1 MTRELTVRVLV
12 ADDDRLLRDIAAAT
26 LESAGFKVEAVA
38 SGDAAVAACA
48 RAMPDIVLL
57 DVEMPQ
63 GDGYQA
69 CANIRALP
77 GSFDVPVVMV
87 TGLDDPLS
95 INFAYDAGATD
106 FVVKPINWALLVH
119 RIRYVLRGARTIE
132 ALRLS
137 EQKNSALLRAIPDGI
152 LLVNAAGSISHCFSP
167 IPGLAATQAHA
178 AGALHLSELLPHTA
192 LTRAMQCLDGTLRG
206 TPSAF
211 EFSLPEGTTPRHFE
225 CRYLPNATGQVL
237 AIVRDIT
244 QRKETEAHIHRL
256 AYFDALTGLPN
267 REWIGDY
274 LAQSLSDAAER
285 KRSVALLFIDL
296 DQFKRIN
303 DTLGHETGDALLR
316 QVGERLTAALAGVGE
331 GGGQVARGRGQLA
344 RVGGDEFIV
353 VLTGHPTVAD
363 AEHAAQRIQAS
374 LVTPFLQG
382 GYELVVTPSIGIAL
396 YPEHGT
402 DAQTLLKNAD
412 GAMYESKASGRNQ
425 FRVYTSAVNARALK
439 RLSLEMELRRAFEDE
454 RLELYYQPQYD
465 SHSLQ
470 LAGAEALLRWFHP
483 QRGQIPT
490 GDFVA
495 VAEETGLIA
504 DIGRWTLQRA
514 CRDLHRWREAG
525 LAVPSIAVNVSGR
538 DFMRQDVLLRISK
551 VVEEANLPA
560 SLFELELTEG
570 VLMQDLE
577 GGQRSLQA
585 LKEFGFALAVDD
597 FGTGYC
603 SLNYLKRFPLDTLKI
618 DRAFVNDITVD
629 ADDAT
634 IVRAIIGLG
643 HNLNLKLVA
652 EGVET
657 QEQLKFLRQEGCD
670 LVQGY
675 LMSKAIPADA
685 FMALLRAPDAAPGPQ
700 STAGA
705 GKRGAGS

>member
-1 MTRELTVRVLV
+1 VSRELTVRVLV
-12 ADDDRLLRDIAAAT
+12 ADDDRLLRDIATAT
-26 LESAGFKVEAVA
+26 LEGGGFKVEAVA

-48 RAMPDIVLL
+48 RQMPDIVLL
-57 DVEMPQ
+57 DVEMPE

-77 GSFDVPVVMV
+77 GGFDVPIVMV

-95 INFAYDAGATD
+95 INLAYDAGATD

-137 EQKNSALLRAIPDGI
+137 EQKNSALLKAIPDGI

-178 AGALHLSELLPHTA
+178 AGALHLSELLPHAA
-192 LTRAMQCLDGTLRG
+192 LTAAMQCLDATLRG

-211 EFSLPEGTTPRHFE
+211 EFSLAEGTASRHYE
-225 CRYLPNATGQVL
+225 CRYLPNASGQVL

-274 LAQSLSDAAER
+274 LAHSLREAAER

-316 QVGERLTAALAGVGE
+316 QVGERLTAALTGSE
-331 GGGQVARGRGQLA
+331 GGGQLARGRGQLA

-353 VLTGHPTVAD
+353 VITGQPTIAD
-363 AEHAAQRIQAS
+363 AEHVAQRIQAA

-382 GYELVVTPSIGIAL
+382 GYELVVTPSIGIAR

-412 GAMYESKASGRNQ
+412 AAMYESKASGRNQ
-425 FRVYTSAVNARALK
+425 FRVYTSAVHARALK
-439 RLSLEMELRRAFEDE
+439 RLSLEMELRRAFENQQ
-454 RLELYYQPQYD
+454 LELYYQPQYD
-465 SHSLQ
+465 AHSLKV
-470 LAGAEALLRWFHP
+470 AGAEALLRWFHP

-495 VAEETGLIA
+495 VAEETGLIG

-514 CRDLHRWREAG
+514 CRDLHLWRAAG
-525 LAVPSIAVNVSGR
+525 LTVPSIAINVSGR

-551 VVEEANLPA
+551 VVEEAHLPA

-618 DRAFVNDITVD
+618 DRAFVNDITRD

-657 QEQLKFLRQEGCD
+657 QEQLTFLRHEGCD
-670 LVQGY
+670 LVQGH
-675 LMSKAIPADA
+675 LTSPAIAADA
-685 FMALLRAPDAAPGPQ
+685 FMALLRTPDAVAQPR
-700 STAGA
+700 AAA
-705 GKRGAGS
+705 GKRGAGA

>member
-26 LESAGFKVEAVA
+26 LEGAGFKVEAVG

-57 DVEMPQ
+57 DVEMPE

-77 GSFDVPVVMV
+77 GGFDVPVVMV

-95 INFAYDAGATD
+95 INLAYDAGATD

-137 EQKNSALLRAIPDGI
+137 EQKNSALLKAIPDGI

-192 LTRAMQCLDGTLRG
+192 LTAAMQCLDATLRG

-211 EFSLPEGTTPRHFE
+211 EFALTEGTVPRHYE
-225 CRYLPNATGQVL
+225 CRYLPNASGQVL
-237 AIVRDIT
+237 AIVRDVT
-244 QRKETEAHIHRL
+244 QRKQTEAHIHRL
-256 AYFDALTGLPN
+256 AYFDPLTGLPN

-274 LAQSLSDAAER
+274 LAHSLREAAER

-316 QVGERLTAALAGVGE
+316 QVGERLTAALAGNDGA
-331 GGGQVARGRGQLA
+331 GQLARGRGQLA

-353 VLTGHPTVAD
+353 VITGQPTVAD
-363 AEHAAQRIQAS
+363 AEAVAQRIQAA
-374 LVTPFLQG
+374 LVTPFAQG

-439 RLSLEMELRRAFEDE
+439 RLSLEMELRRAFENE
-454 RLELYYQPQYD
+454 QLELYYQPQYD
-465 SHSLQ
+465 SHSLK

-483 QRGQIPT
+483 QRGQILT

-495 VAEETGLIA
+495 VAEETGLIG
-504 DIGRWTLQRA
+504 DIGRWTLQRV
-514 CRDLHRWREAG
+514 CRDLHRWRGAG
-525 LAVPSIAVNVSGR
+525 LSVPSIAVNVSGR

-551 VVEEANLPA
+551 VVEEAHLPA

-570 VLMQDLE
+570 VLMQDVE

-618 DRAFVNDITVD
+618 DRAFVNDISTD
-629 ADDAT
+629 ADDAI

-657 QEQLKFLRQEGCD
+657 QEQLTFLRQEGCD

-675 LMSKAIPADA
+675 LMSQAIAADA
-685 FMALLRAPDAAPGPQ
+685 FMALLRTPDVAAQPRPLAGK
-700 STAGA
+700 AGA
-705 GKRGAGS
+705 GG